1 MLSQTLH
8 VAVAVA
14 VASAAA
20 AVAVDAAL
28 LPASARK
35 VCFWIFVV
43 VVGFLCFIYF
53 FISFWQ
59 TDKFIELFTV
69 LKSRSQ
75 LVSAGSVIVES
86 RQRSRRWR
94 RGTHRLSPQSSST
107 YQFVGPCLCLLGPGP
122 GPGPSLSA
130 HHSRSCVNYF
140 NSLSSLGMSRWHTD
154 SLHT

>member
-14 VASAAA
+14 VASAAAA

-35 VCFWIFVV
+35 VCFWIFVVVV

-94 RGTHRLSPQSSST
+94 RGTHRLSPQSSSI
-107 YQFVGPCLCLLGPGP
+107 YQFVGPCLCLLGPD
-122 GPGPSLSA
+122 PSLSA